1 MSQRI
6 LFAVCLVFTFAVTV
20 MILRKLI
27 PFLKSKKM
35 GQHILDIG
43 PRWHRS
49 KEGTPTMGGLSFI
62 IASAAA
68 GLCAFVY
75 LGIRDGFSNHL
86 ALLFTL
92 LFAAANGL
100 IGMIDDS
107 AKFRKAQNEG
117 LTAPQKYLLQLAA
130 SGAYLAAMMASGR
143 RSFIFRSSG
152 RRLNSECFT
161 MRLRSSSLREWS
173 MR

>member
-100 IGMIDDS
+100 IGMIGEVPQS
-107 AKFRKAQNEG
+107 AER
-117 LTAPQKYLLQLAA
+117 
-130 SGAYLAAMMASGR
+130 GAY
-143 RSFIFRSSG
+143 RSAEVSAPACRIRCIPCRDDG
-152 RRLNSECFT
+152 IG
-161 MRLRSSSLREWS
+161 
-173 MR
+173 

>member
-68 GLCAFVY
+68 GLCA
-75 LGIRDGFSNHL
+75 
-86 ALLFTL
+86 
-92 LFAAANGL
+92 
-100 IGMIDDS
+100 
-107 AKFRKAQNEG
+107 
-117 LTAPQKYLLQLAA
+117 
-130 SGAYLAAMMASGR
+130 
-143 RSFIFRSSG
+143 
-152 RRLNSECFT
+152 
-161 MRLRSSSLREWS
+161 
-173 MR
+173 

>member
-49 KEGTPTMGGLSFI
+49 KEGTPTMGGICFIMAIMFNVPCTMTVAATYRENHSKKWIALSVMYYVIFSLTLAFLFYHI
-62 IASAAA
+62 
-68 GLCAFVY
+68 GL
-75 LGIRDGFSNHL
+75 
-86 ALLFTL
+86 
-92 LFAAANGL
+92 L
-100 IGMIDDS
+100 I
-107 AKFRKAQNEG
+107 
-117 LTAPQKYLLQLAA
+117 
-130 SGAYLAAMMASGR
+130 
-143 RSFIFRSSG
+143 
-152 RRLNSECFT
+152 
-161 MRLRSSSLREWS
+161 W
-173 MR
+173 

>member
-35 GQHILDIG
+35 GQHILGLG

-68 GLCAFVY
+68 AF
-75 LGIRDGFSNHL
+75 
-86 ALLFTL
+86 A
-92 LFAAANGL
+92 
-100 IGMIDDS
+100 
-107 AKFRKAQNEG
+107 
-117 LTAPQKYLLQLAA
+117 
-130 SGAYLAAMMASGR
+130 
-143 RSFIFRSSG
+143 RSFISGYATDFRII
-152 RRLNSECFT
+152 
-161 MRLRSSSLREWS
+161 LRFCLRFSLLQPTD
-173 MR
+173 